1 MKIHEYN
8 EMMAYL
14 TRPAVNR
21 TGFSQGTKS
30 LSEEYYGKD
39 RLDWM
44 KNFSDQM
51 SFEDYLRWKRSGSF
65 AQGGVIG
72 QGGMF
77 QGEDLG
83 SRTGFWRTVPGTSKK
98 ISNRQV
104 RVRTGDIV
112 LGKKLTKEQI
122 QALKGVADITE
133 IERGQN
139 AIKLIKEYENVVE
152 KALKKGDLSKI
163 GSFAKWAKDKYGQS
177 RLKSAQEV
185 IFQFPNVKEFY
196 TPNANDARHKLI
208 QKLITTANA
217 GENFVE
223 MNDILRKVLPESPMT
238 GPLKIQLP
246 EFKKYTDMLH
256 KREDKVRMVF
266 DNIVDANETIA
277 WPKKRTSLSDFHKN
291 PLTSM
296 IAERTGVSQ
305 NQYIDAVLDGSS
317 YGNKN
322 FSKPNIYSSKN
333 VYPKDKLK
341 FAGLSKIIEY
351 GLPYSEMLEEVDYR
365 IGGNVDWGGKKV
377 GATRSPSKSV
387 NDFALRHWN
396 YHKKYKTKSQIEF
409 YYKTKPNTPIEWDKV
424 KTNKNKIKS
433 LKPNEV
439 FFRYIKDPDKKW
451 DMDSLGKD
459 GRKTK
464 YFKEVYDKK
473 RALLDLAEKPVKNP
487 FGKGTITVE
496 ELIKKVN
503 KQAYGWNSSKTLEL
517 LHGPK
522 GVAGDPFKNIGI
534 STRDINVLENGIAGM
549 VKSNTITNKQANDL
563 VKVMRQVSSDDPQ
576 TIINRNLNLAKKI
589 KAGQLKPGSYK
600 DMSGAIRSLLET
612 ATKPQ
617 IMKIRKI
624 LGCMSEGGRVGLQG
638 GGNLLECPMKKF
650 AENPEAVLNKV
661 GQEMPETRTP
671 ITNMFKKL
679 GMGSMKWGGKAFSFA
694 GKTLS
699 PIATP
704 FGAGAIWG
712 ATGFD
717 KESAVDRAT
726 LGAEAAFAPELV
738 KMSSKITK
746 PIQNQTMRSVVRG
759 VLNAGMPLKW
769 AMKAA
774 RIASPIGWASLG
786 IEGVYQLGK
795 YAMEEQ
801 KRFEALSPEEQ
812 AGERAEQE
820 EMAQFSAAEGGR
832 VGFDGGGSPLQKLR
846 QEIVDSMRPYAP
858 GDVTEDQLQLIVKD
872 ITLDM
877 TAEQAQA
884 SAKTNF
890 IKLFGMASGGR
901 VGFDEGSK
909 PKSPGRRAFIKGVTA
924 LAAIPIVGK
933 YFKLGKVLERASTYT
948 GPAIDKVKGMPEW
961 FPGLVKKLWNEG
973 EDVTKTV
980 AYKDRQV
987 VKRDTLEGGDD
998 VDMIYDM
1005 DTGDVSINVTPKK
1018 GKYETSSG
1026 AYNKE
1031 YSLDYKKGELVEEG
1045 KYAGSRSADDFAV
1058 GEVKPSNIDPDGN
1071 VDWDADYVDIDD
1083 AMTDLSELEN
1093 FAKKK

>member
-1 MKIHEYN
+1 YN

-83 SRTGFWRTVPGTSKK
+83 YRTGFWRTVPGTSKK

-112 LGKKLTKEQI
+112 LGKKLTKEQV

-139 AIKLIKEYENVVE
+139 AIKIIKEYENVVE

-396 YHKKYKTKSQIEF
+396 YHKKYKTKNSQIEF

-487 FGKGTITVE
+487 FGKGMITVE
-496 ELIKKVN
+496 ELIKKIN

-638 GGNLLECPMKKF
+638 GGNLL
-650 AENPEAVLNKV
+650 
-661 GQEMPETRTP
+661 
-671 ITNMFKKL
+671 
-679 GMGSMKWGGKAFSFA
+679 
-694 GKTLS
+694 
-699 PIATP
+699 
-704 FGAGAIWG
+704 
-712 ATGFD
+712 
-717 KESAVDRAT
+717 
-726 LGAEAAFAPELV
+726 
-738 KMSSKITK
+738 
-746 PIQNQTMRSVVRG
+746 
-759 VLNAGMPLKW
+759 
-769 AMKAA
+769 
-774 RIASPIGWASLG
+774 
-786 IEGVYQLGK
+786 
-795 YAMEEQ
+795 
-801 KRFEALSPEEQ
+801 
-812 AGERAEQE
+812 
-820 EMAQFSAAEGGR
+820 
-832 VGFDGGGSPLQKLR
+832 
-846 QEIVDSMRPYAP
+846 
-858 GDVTEDQLQLIVKD
+858 
-872 ITLDM
+872 
-877 TAEQAQA
+877 
-884 SAKTNF
+884 
-890 IKLFGMASGGR
+890 
-901 VGFDEGSK
+901 
-909 PKSPGRRAFIKGVTA
+909 
-924 LAAIPIVGK
+924 
-933 YFKLGKVLERASTYT
+933 
-948 GPAIDKVKGMPEW
+948 
-961 FPGLVKKLWNEG
+961 
-973 EDVTKTV
+973 
-980 AYKDRQV
+980 
-987 VKRDTLEGGDD
+987 
-998 VDMIYDM
+998 
-1005 DTGDVSINVTPKK
+1005 
-1018 GKYETSSG
+1018 
-1026 AYNKE
+1026 
-1031 YSLDYKKGELVEEG
+1031 
-1045 KYAGSRSADDFAV
+1045 
-1058 GEVKPSNIDPDGN
+1058 
-1071 VDWDADYVDIDD
+1071 
-1083 AMTDLSELEN
+1083 
-1093 FAKKK
+1093 